1 MNAVRPLVVRDDF
14 PILARPMR
22 GGQAFVY
29 LDSGATAQR
38 PRAVLDAMVDFDTRS
53 NGAVKRGSHL
63 LAEEST
69 VAYEEARAKVAAF
82 IGAAPQEIVW
92 TSGST
97 QSLNLLAY
105 AISNATAGRGWGNAD
120 RFLLRAGDEIVVT
133 RAEHHANLLPW
144 QELCERTGARLT
156 WLDLD
161 SEGRIDP
168 ATLAVIGRRTRIVAF
183 THVSNVTGAVSPV
196 AQIVEAAHAVGAFT
210 VLDACQSVPHL
221 PVNVR
226 ELDVDFAAF
235 SGHKMY
241 GPTGVG
247 ALYGREELL
256 ADLPPY
262 QFGGS
267 MIERVT
273 MEKTRY
279 ARPPARFEAGS
290 QPVTQ
295 IVGLARAVDYLSAIG
310 MENVARYEDELTA
323 QLLSGLAQIPGIR
336 VLGPSEGTGRTGIA
350 AFTVDGVHPH
360 DVGQFLDARGI
371 AVRVGHHCAQPIHDF
386 FGVPASV
393 RASVGIYTTSSDID
407 AFLDALS
414 QVRGYFRVEG
424 YIS

>member
-1 MNAVRPLVVRDDF
+1 MNAVRPLVAREDF

-22 GGQAFVY
+22 GDQALVY

-120 RFLLRAGDEIVVT
+120 RFLLRAGDDIVVT
-133 RAEHHANLLPW
+133 RAEHPANLLPW

-161 SEGRIDP
+161 GEGRIDP

-241 GPTGVG
+241 GPTGLGV
-247 ALYGREELL
+247 LYGREELL

-310 MENVARYEDELTA
+310 MENVARFEDELTA
-323 QLLSGLAQIPGIR
+323 QLLAGLGQIPGIR
-336 VLGPSEGTGRTGIA
+336 VLGPREGAGRTGIA

-414 QVRGYFRVEG
+414 QVRGYFWVEG
-424 YIS
+424 

>member
-1 MNAVRPLVVRDDF
+1 
-14 PILARPMR
+14 
-22 GGQAFVY
+22 
-29 LDSGATAQR
+29 
-38 PRAVLDAMVDFDTRS
+38 VDFDTRS

-120 RFLLRAGDEIVVT
+120 RFLLRAGDDIVVT

-161 SEGRIDP
+161 GEGRIDP

-241 GPTGVG
+241 GPTGLGV
-247 ALYGREELL
+247 LYGREELL

-323 QLLSGLAQIPGIR
+323 QL
-336 VLGPSEGTGRTGIA
+336 
-350 AFTVDGVHPH
+350 
-360 DVGQFLDARGI
+360 
-371 AVRVGHHCAQPIHDF
+371 
-386 FGVPASV
+386 
-393 RASVGIYTTSSDID
+393 
-407 AFLDALS
+407 
-414 QVRGYFRVEG
+414 
-424 YIS
+424 